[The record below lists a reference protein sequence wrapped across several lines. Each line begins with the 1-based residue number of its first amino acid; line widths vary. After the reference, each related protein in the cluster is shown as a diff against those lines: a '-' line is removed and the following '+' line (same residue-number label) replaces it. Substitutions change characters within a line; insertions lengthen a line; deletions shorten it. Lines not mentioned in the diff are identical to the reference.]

1 LLNKRFFFILTHM
14 TSQELRQK
22 FIEFFKS
29 KGHVAV
35 PSSSLIP
42 DDLSV
47 LLTTAGMQQFKK
59 YFTGEKDAGQDF
71 GSKNTTS
78 IQKCFRTV
86 DIDEVG
92 DESHDTFFEML
103 GNFSFGGYF
112 KKEAIEYAHE
122 FLVKELGL
130 EIDYVTVFK
139 GDGEVPSDSEAEE
152 IWKSLGITD
161 IRKLGR
167 EDNFWGP
174 TGSEGPCGPTA
185 EIFVKGLK
193 SEVWNLVFNQFYSK
207 GGKLEPL
214 KSKGVDTGMGME
226 RLTTVVQ
233 GKTNIFETDLFAP
246 LIEIQPVE
254 TPLRIKRILADHAR
268 ATAFL
273 ISDGVRPSNK
283 EAGYILRRLLRRMIV
298 HGKDLEKLFEVVVK
312 NYKAAYPELE
322 LDLILNEFKKENEK
336 FQKTL
341 AGGLKELNKLQTI
354 DAPRAF
360 KLFETYGLP
369 FEVIKELGGEK
380 AKDISR
386 ADFEKEF
393 AKHQEI
399 SRAGAE
405 KKFGGQKN

>member
-1 LLNKRFFFILTHM
+1 M

-312 NYKAAYPELE
+312 NYKAAYPELD
-322 LDLILNEFKKENEK
+322 LDLILSEFKKENEK

-354 DAPRAF
+354 DAPSAF